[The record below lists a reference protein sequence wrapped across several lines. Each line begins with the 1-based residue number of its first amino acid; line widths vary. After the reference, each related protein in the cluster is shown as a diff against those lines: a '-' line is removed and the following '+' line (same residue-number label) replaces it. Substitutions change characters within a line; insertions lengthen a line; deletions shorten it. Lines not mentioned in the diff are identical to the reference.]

1 MTEAL
6 YFDDVTVGA
15 TAESPG
21 LTLTEAE
28 VLLYK
33 GLAGDWESPDATAGL
48 VPDLLALCVSS
59 GLTWRFPNPPLEI
72 LAFRGFEWKFV
83 HPIQV
88 GDTIRCRATT
98 VAKRAAPDGGVPEG
112 GLMVERR
119 EILNQR
125 NEVVQSGRVTYL
137 VARRP
142 SP

>member
-1 MTEAL
+1 MVEAL
-6 YFDDVTVGA
+6 YFDDVTVGV

-21 LTLTEAE
+21 QTLTEAD

-33 GLAGDWESPDATAGL
+33 GLAGEWESPDAAADL

-59 GLTWRFPNPPLEI
+59 GLTWRLPQPPLEI
-72 LAFRGFEWKFV
+72 LAFRGFEWKFF

-88 GDTIRCRATT
+88 GDTIRCRVTT
-98 VAKRAAPDGGVPEG
+98 VAKRAAPDGGVT
-112 GLMVERR
+112 VERR

>member
-1 MTEAL
+1 MSDQAEAL

-15 TAESPG
+15 AAESPG

-33 GLAGDWESPDATAGL
+33 GLAGDWESPDAAAGL

-59 GLTWRFPNPPLEI
+59 GLTWRFPQLPLEI
-72 LAFRGFEWKFV
+72 LAFRGFEWKFF

-98 VAKRAAPDGGVPEG
+98 VAKRAAPDGGV
-112 GLMVERR
+112 MVEER